1 MMTPTNIQT
10 YPLISQEELD
20 PFKNKHA
27 RSFRILG
34 VLEIILGV
42 TFITIA
48 VVNINQAS
56 QLIESGT
63 AAFVIAMV
71 GSGIWT
77 GTFVSICGILGLL
90 SSRYRHQCPV
100 IGALVVTIL
109 TSLSCFSL
117 VMIEASGAV
126 LVKAQEIMMYV
137 HRTQQSDVNE
147 ETYESSSTMSVGDS
161 LKPEPRSLKPDLSE
175 NSEGVD
181 TTTEEAILGLMFQL
195 HITLIVLG
203 VIAFIMV
210 VIHSSFTCASTCC
223 KKNNYQGNFAMN
235 STQHFSAQPGFYQ
248 SQQNVEPSTEQALQA
263 A

>member
-1 MMTPTNIQT
+1 MTPTNIQT

-126 LVKAQEIMMYV
+126 LVKVQEIMMYV
-137 HRTQQSDVNE
+137 HRTQQSDASE
-147 ETYESSSTMSVGDS
+147 ETYESSSTMSAR
-161 LKPEPRSLKPDLSE
+161 ESLKPDLSK

-181 TTTEEAILGLMFQL
+181 TTTEEGILGLMFQL

-203 VIAFIMV
+203 VIAFIVV

>member
-137 HRTQQSDVNE
+137 HRTQQSDASE
-147 ETYESSSTMSVGDS
+147 ETYESSSTMSVR
-161 LKPEPRSLKPDLSE
+161 ESLKPDLSK

-181 TTTEEAILGLMFQL
+181 TTTEEGILGLMFQL

-203 VIAFIMV
+203 VIAFIVV

-263 A
+263 ASA